1 MNDYEWYKLV
11 DPDTEVTQGDIIDNC
26 PVLNW
31 DLSASGDLL
40 ERAKKERVNCVV
52 MSQACDLEQ
61 AQVEQVILCP
71 NYPLDEY
78 EDYWSQS
85 EKERGQNPTPKSW
98 DKFLKNVSDGK
109 IWNLAMLNKYNG
121 MLSSNIRIVDF
132 HEIFSVPR
140 DFLEAWLVEQS
151 AHRLTLLP
159 PYREH
164 LSQAFA
170 RYFMRVGLPIE
181 IDLPS

>member
-11 DPDTEVTQGDIIDNC
+11 GPDTELTQGDLIDNC
-26 PVLNW
+26 PVLSW
-31 DLSASGDLL
+31 DLSSSEDLL
-40 ERAKKERVNCVV
+40 TRAKQQPLNCIV

-61 AQVEQVILCP
+61 AQVMQVILCP

-78 EDYWSQS
+78 EDYWSQR
-85 EKERGQNPTPKSW
+85 EKERGQKPTPKSW
-98 DKFLKNVSDGK
+98 NKFLKDVSDGK
-109 IWNLAMLNKYNG
+109 RWNLAMLNKYDG
-121 MLSSNIRIVDF
+121 TLSSNIRIVDF

-140 DFLEAWLVEQS
+140 DFLEAWLIRQS
-151 AHRLTLLP
+151 APRLTLLP

>member
-11 DPDTEVTQGDIIDNC
+11 DPDTELTQGDLIDNC

-31 DLSASGDLL
+31 DSSTSEDLFT
-40 ERAKKERVNCVV
+40 RAKQEPVDCVV

-61 AQVEQVILCP
+61 ANVMQVILCP
-71 NYPLDEY
+71 NYSLDVLREQWHQ
-78 EDYWSQS
+78 DM
-85 EKERGQNPTPKSW
+85 KDRKQNPTEKSW
-98 DKFLKNVSDGK
+98 KKFLEYIRDGK
-109 IWNLAMLNKYNG
+109 IWNLAMLNKYDVT
-121 MLSSNIRIVDF
+121 LSSDIRIVDF

-140 DFLEAWLVEQS
+140 DFLETWLREINTPRV
-151 AHRLTLLP
+151 TLLP

-170 RYFMRVGLPIE
+170 RYFMRVGLPNE